1 MQKMR
6 NCVMRLNRS
15 ASIDIDRYTHRFS
28 RLGCSTLQKPR
39 TMNKSIAALL
49 CVDHSKLTNFRAV
62 MSRHVPQPVV
72 ANLSTHLAVKRRL
85 SEYDVYPLRIRFGTD
100 TPLVHVLIDD
110 VVTNRLR

>member
-62 MSRHVPQPVV
+62 MSRNVKQSAIADLPAHFG
-72 ANLSTHLAVKRRL
+72 VKRRL
-85 SEYDVYPLRIRFGTD
+85 IENDV
-100 TPLVHVLIDD
+100 
-110 VVTNRLR
+110 